1 MLFDKIYGIKKIIV
15 ARELVSSSFRFAQE
29 LIKAN

>member
-1 MLFDKIYGIKKIIV
+1 MLVDKKFGIKKIIL
-15 ARELVSSSFRFAQE
+15 ARELLSSSFRFAQE

>member
-1 MLFDKIYGIKKIIV
+1 MLVDKIFGIKKIII
-15 ARELVSSSFRFAQE
+15 ARELISSPFRFAQE